1 MNIASF
7 FRKLIIK
14 TNARFSNNLGSKSI
28 FYHDFHSNKRYTD
41 MSTNISLFMSHI
53 DSIKKIGFDIVSEID
68 CPLNQI
74 EISLDDGFLGIFDN
88 IDFLDKINIPIQL
101 FVVTSFIGKKNY
113 LNRDQILEL
122 NSLSNIRFSSH
133 THTHKE
139 LTSLNKKDVN
149 LELNMSKS
157 ILEDLLNESIET
169 LSFPKGLFSNDI
181 IEMSLN
187 SGYKKLYTSIPG
199 CYSKEFNKNLRFRSL
214 VQFADKVEF
223 ESILKG
229 GDNIL
234 TYWYKKKHYKL

>member
-1 MNIASF
+1 MNLASL
-7 FRKLIIK
+7 FRKLIIS

-28 FYHDFHSNKRYTD
+28 FYHDFHSNKKYTD
-41 MSTNISLFMSHI
+41 MSTDISLFTSHI
-53 DSIKKIGFDIVSEID
+53 DSIKKIGFNIVSEID

-88 IDFLDKINIPIQL
+88 IDFIERMNIPIQL

-133 THTHKE
+133 THTHNE
-139 LTSLNKKDVN
+139 LTSLNKKNVE
-149 LELNMSKS
+149 LEMKKSKL
-157 ILEDLLNESIET
+157 ILEDLLSENIET
-169 LSFPKGLFSNDI
+169 LCFPKGLFSNDI
-181 IEMSLN
+181 IEISLK
-187 SGYKKLYTSIPG
+187 SGYNKLYSSIPG

-229 GDNIL
+229 GDNVL
-234 TYWYKKKHYKL
+234 TYW